1 MRDDP
6 GAKQTA
12 QSHIDRLIG
21 VRAGGLFEGPLGPA
35 RKHILRQILHYKKA
49 IAIGARVLD
58 LPDAGALEF
67 LRRYL
72 EMDLAVDGIG
82 NVPRRGGF
90 IMVSNHPTGI
100 ADGIVVY
107 ELLKAR
113 RPDLVFF
120 ANKDVLEVV
129 PGLASHII
137 PVEWDKS
144 KRSPEKSRAI
154 LAAAARACRSGRAVV
169 LFPSGRL
176 GHMTWRGLRERPWQ
190 ATGVSLARK
199 FDIPIVPIHMSGRN
213 SILFYLFSLLSTE
226 LRDITLFHEVLNKR
240 RAKVRIRVGEPI
252 DWRDLPPDAQD
263 ATALL
268 QRHVESGL
276 RWPADPAAEAAG
288 LVAG

>member
-1 MRDDP
+1 MRDNT
-6 GAKQTA
+6 GAKQIA
-12 QSHIDRLIG
+12 QYHIDRLIDI
-21 VRAGGLFEGPLGPA
+21 RAGGLFEGPLGPA
-35 RKHILRQILHYKKA
+35 RKQILRQILHYKKA
-49 IAIGARVLD
+49 IAIGARVID
-58 LPDAGALEF
+58 LPDGGALEF
-67 LRRYL
+67 LRRFL
-72 EMDLAVDGIG
+72 DMDLRVEGIE

-100 ADGIVVY
+100 ADGIVAY

-113 RPDLVFF
+113 RPDLIFF

-137 PVEWDKS
+137 PVEWDKA

-154 LAAAARACRSGRAVV
+154 LVAAAKACRAGRAVV

-190 ATGVSLARK
+190 ATGVGLARK

-213 SILFYLFSLLSTE
+213 SILFYLFSFLSTE

-240 RAKVRIRVGEPI
+240 RSKVRIRVGEPI
-252 DWRDLPPDAQD
+252 DWRELPPDAQD

-276 RWPADPAAEAAG
+276 TWPADPAAEPAG